1 MASPSA
7 EQGATIMTTELF
19 WLMLTAIL
27 ATSLWIPFVVGI
39 NTQAYEGEDSAE
51 DFFVRP
57 PDHKRMVPWVHRAF
71 RAHQNL
77 LEQFIPFAVIVII
90 GHLLKVSTPVTAWC
104 AIIFFWLRVAHAI
117 GMITAWARMPVRPLI
132 FTAGW
137 IVTMVMAWAVMTGSV

>member
-1 MASPSA
+1 M
-7 EQGATIMTTELF
+7 TIELF

-27 ATSLWIPFVVGI
+27 AASLWIPFVVGV
-39 NTQAYEGEDSAE
+39 NTQPYENEASAE

-57 PDHKRMVPWVHRAF
+57 PDHERMVPWVHRAF

-77 LEQFIPFAVIVII
+77 IEQFVPFAAIVII
-90 GHLLKVSTPVTAWC
+90 GHLLKVSTPVTIWC

-117 GMITAWARMPVRPLI
+117 GMITAWARMPARPII

-137 IVTMVMAWAVMTGSV
+137 IVTMVMAWEVMTGSA